1 MNLRPA
7 NACDFARLF
16 DIHQSVF
23 RSHIEKF
30 LGWDEDWQRK
40 DFALEC
46 AAAETSVGLLW
57 DGRAYSWAAIADSAL
72 SSGVTATVG
81 HLTKTRRWAAARL
94 DAQTSAMLQ

>member
-30 LGWDEDWQRK
+30 LGWDETTRDLLALLSAQNQRK
-40 DFALEC
+40 TNKKIDQ
-46 AAAETSVGLLW
+46 
-57 DGRAYSWAAIADSAL
+57 
-72 SSGVTATVG
+72 
-81 HLTKTRRWAAARL
+81 KNN
-94 DAQTSAMLQ
+94 